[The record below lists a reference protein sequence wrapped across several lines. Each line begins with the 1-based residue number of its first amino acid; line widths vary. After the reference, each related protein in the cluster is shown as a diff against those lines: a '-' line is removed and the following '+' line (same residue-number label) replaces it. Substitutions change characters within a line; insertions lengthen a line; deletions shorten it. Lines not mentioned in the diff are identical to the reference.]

1 MALVK
6 FERNRNLGV
15 DRWMNDFFA
24 PVLED
29 SFLNDRFISRVP
41 AVNIAE
47 DSEAFHIELAAP
59 GLDKADFKINMD
71 GDVLTISAEKEIKDQ
86 QSEKKYSKKEY
97 SYSSFTKSFTLPEG
111 VDQSKIDANYTDG
124 ILSVTVGKKEEAK
137 QVSRL
142 IEVK

>member
-59 GLDKADFKINMD
+59 GLDKANFKINME

-124 ILSVTVGKKEEAK
+124 ILSVSVGKKEEAK

>member
-59 GLDKADFKINMD
+59 GLDKANFKINMD